1 VTADTD
7 IVASDQPASVLVVED
22 EVLVRLVI
30 AEYLRL
36 CGYRV
41 LEAANADEA
50 VLVLKHPDFGIGVVF
65 TDVDIP
71 GSMDGFGLARWVRRH
86 RPGLAVVLAGTL
98 ARAAEAAAELCEN
111 GPTLSKPYEP
121 QVVADRIRR
130 LLATQDPS

>member
-1 VTADTD
+1 MTADTST
-7 IVASDQPASVLVVED
+7 VAPGKPPSVLVVED

-65 TDVDIP
+65 TDVDMP

-98 ARAAEAAAELCEN
+98 ARAAEAAGELCQE
-111 GPTLSKPYEP
+111 GPAMAKPYEP
-121 QVVADRIRR
+121 QAVADRIRR
-130 LLATQDPS
+130 LLATQDLS